1 MPSGK
6 RVGLPDFRPATSR
19 VTQRRGIRPS
29 ANTRAHHRAKRRA
42 VASPLPPGYIRRRL
56 CTRDDKEHRWLPV
69 LAGQLPV
76 PIPEPLAKGDP
87 GPGYRCR
94 WSIRRWL
101 DGEPADPDRIRD
113 LSEFAVAVAEFIVA
127 LQRIDPL
134 GGPAAGA
141 HSFYRGAALSHYDD
155 EVRRCVEALQGR
167 IDTDRA
173 LAVWETALAARWERA
188 SVWFHG
194 DVATGNLLV
203 RDGRLAAVI
212 DFGTCGVG
220 DPACNLVISWTLF
233 SGKSRDA
240 FRAAVRQDR
249 ATWARARGWALWKA
263 LLGLANGDP
272 VGGNASANHR
282 VVGDVLADD
291 LTRV

>member
-1 MPSGK
+1 MAAG
-6 RVGLPDFRPATSR
+6 SR
-19 VTQRRGIRPS
+19 GAAAGAHS
-29 ANTRAHHRAKRRA
+29 RA
-42 VASPLPPGYIRRRL
+42 
-56 CTRDDKEHRWLPV
+56 
-69 LAGQLPV
+69 AGQ
-76 PIPEPLAKGDP
+76 GDP
-87 GPGYRCR
+87 GPGYHYR

-212 DFGTCGVG
+212 DFGTCGAG
-220 DPACNLVISWTLF
+220 DPACDLVISWTLF

-272 VGGNASANHR
+272 VGESASANHR